1 VPFSEPKN
9 TRLLTTI
16 GDDSERLASFL
27 RQRILPVLASSEVMW
42 PDSVATNRRP
52 RS

>member
-1 VPFSEPKN
+1 M
-9 TRLLTTI
+9 TI

-27 RQRILPVLASSEVMW
+27 RQRTRPVFARSEVMC